1 MTFRQSKTNLVEMTL
16 PHDSS
21 VIGKAV
27 GDVEWP
33 VETALVA
40 ILREDRV
47 IAASQDDPL
56 EVGDELLFVA
66 AEEQE
71 KALSDLLH

>member
-1 MTFRQSKTNLVEMTL
+1 M
-16 PHDSS
+16 
-21 VIGKAV
+21 AV

-33 VETALVA
+33 VDTSLVA

-47 IAASQDDPL
+47 ISATQDDPL

>member
-1 MTFRQSKTNLVEMTL
+1 
-16 PHDSS
+16 
-21 VIGKAV
+21 VIGRAV

-33 VETALVA
+33 VDTALVA

-47 IAASQDDPL
+47 ISPSADDPL

-66 AEEQE
+66 TDEQE